1 MKKSKFYS
9 LILAATWT
17 AGVAV
22 WAQAPQDPFEGLAQ
36 FSFGQSR
43 EPLARVEELIRKTAP
58 AEYPALE
65 ARLLALLKAPDTAK
79 DAKRYVCRYLGVVGS
94 AQCVPAVAE
103 LLTDPDLSHPARL
116 ALEPLAAPE
125 AGAALRAALPK
136 VDAKLRAGILGSIG
150 ARRDAQAVEAV
161 ARYVNDADPW
171 VAETALAALGQ
182 IGTPAAAKVLASA
195 QVPAP
200 LSRALG
206 RAEIEA
212 AARLAASGNASMARG
227 IFEKYL
233 AAPQPRALR
242 VAAAKGLVSVLPATE
257 AARWLAQSLQGDD
270 AARREGALSGFA
282 ASQNPA
288 LQAAVTGELP
298 QLPPAAQLLLLGLL
312 NDLPD
317 VPARDGL
324 LKVIQATGD
333 EAVRAAALDCLGRH
347 GTAADVP
354 MLAERA
360 AGTGAAA
367 EAAKRALQR
376 LGKPG
381 VDEAL
386 LKLVEAG
393 APALSAV
400 AVDVLAQRRTDAAL
414 PGLLRIM
421 KNPDPA
427 LAVRGVRAL
436 GVIGKPENVKDL
448 AALMAA
454 TAQPEVRQAAEAA
467 AAAICRR
474 SADKPALSGHLLPAL
489 QGNPSPEAQA
499 ALLRLLLYTGGENAL
514 QAVLAAMKHPNALV
528 AKAATE
534 ALVGWP
540 DLSAGPHL
548 LALAKN
554 APDANLN
561 VVALRD
567 GCLRLAE
574 MEELPMA
581 GRVDLLRGVLA
592 NARRPEEKKRAMAI
606 LADLPVPA
614 ALETLQAAAQDAALQ
629 QDAWAAIIRLARQM
643 GGAYPK
649 PALAALE
656 QAQAQNL
663 PEALKQQAA
672 QAIKAVQ
679 NAGLSP
685 DGFILSWLVSGPYV
699 KEGKEGAALF
709 DEVFPPE
716 QSGAKAE
723 WRPVTAPRNGV
734 VALDKLLRGGNDRVA
749 YLKTQLIAEQEQEAL
764 LEMGSDDGIKVWLNG
779 RVVHSNNATRPC
791 APGQDKKKIRLA
803 QGPNTLLVK
812 ITQGGGEWAGVV
824 RLRTADGKDIHNV
837 MVGPAAE

>member
-1 MKKSKFYS
+1 MKKMFS
-9 LILAATWT
+9 LIFTALWAAG
-17 AGVAV
+17 AAAP
-22 WAQAPQDPFEGLAQ
+22 AQTPADPLDGLAQ
-36 FSFGQSR
+36 YTFSQSR
-43 EPLARVEELIRKTAP
+43 ESLARVEELIRKTAP
-58 AEYPALE
+58 ADYPAVE
-65 ARLLALLKAPDTAK
+65 ARLIAILKAPGTSK

-94 AQCVPAVAE
+94 AKCVPAVAE
-103 LLTDPDLSHPARL
+103 LLTDPDLSHPARM

-136 VDAKLRAGILGSIG
+136 VEARLRAGILGSIG
-150 ARRDAQAVEAV
+150 VRRDPQAVEVV
-161 ARYVNDADPW
+161 ARYISDPDPW

-182 IGTPAAAKVLASA
+182 IGTPAAARVLASA
-195 QVPAP
+195 NVPPA

-212 AARLAASGNASMARG
+212 AAQLTGTGNAKLARG

-233 AAPQPRALR
+233 GAQQPRALR
-242 VAAAKGLVSVLPATE
+242 VAAAKGMVSVLPPTE
-257 AARWLAQSLQGDD
+257 AARWVAQSLQGDD

-282 ASQNPA
+282 ESKNRP
-288 LQAAVTGELP
+288 LQAAVVGELP
-298 QLPPAAQLLLLGLL
+298 QLSPGGQLLLLGLL
-312 NDLPD
+312 HDLPE
-317 VPARDGL
+317 VPAREAL
-324 LKVIQATGD
+324 LQVIQATAD
-333 EAVRAAALDCLGRH
+333 EVVRAAALDCLARH

-354 MLAERA
+354 LLAGRA

-386 LKLVEAG
+386 LKLVESS
-393 APALSAV
+393 APAISAV
-400 AVDVLAQRRTDAAL
+400 AVDVLAQRRTDAAV

-436 GVIGKPENVKDL
+436 GVIGRPENVKDL
-448 AALMAA
+448 AGLIA
-454 TAQPEVRQAAEAA
+454 TATPAEVRQAAEAA

-474 SADKPALSGHLLPAL
+474 SPDKAALSAHILPVL
-489 QGNPSPEAQA
+489 QSNPAPEAQA
-499 ALLRLLLYTGGENAL
+499 ALLRLLVYTGGENAL
-514 QAVLAAMKHPNALV
+514 QAVLAAMKHANAAV

-540 DLSAGPHL
+540 DLAAGPHL

-554 APDANLN
+554 ATDANQN

-581 GRVDLLRGVLA
+581 GRVELLRGVLE
-592 NARRPEEKKRAMAI
+592 NARRPEEKKRALAI
-606 LADLPVPA
+606 LADLPLPS
-614 ALETLQAAAQDAALQ
+614 ALETLQGATQEAALQ

-643 GGAYPK
+643 GGVYPK
-649 PALAALE
+649 QALAALE
-656 QAQAQNL
+656 QAQNQNL
-663 PEALKQQAA
+663 PDTLKQQAA
-672 QAIKAVQ
+672 QALKAVQ

-685 DGFILSWLVSGPYV
+685 EGFIVSWLVSGPYT
-699 KEGKEGAALF
+699 KEGKDGAALF

-716 QSGAKAE
+716 QTGGKAE

-749 YLKTQLIAEQEQEAL
+749 YLKTQIVSEQEQEAL

-779 RVVHSNNATRPC
+779 RVVHSNNAVRPC
-791 APGQDKKKIRLA
+791 TPGQDKKKIRLVKGVNA
-803 QGPNTLLVK
+803 LLVK

-824 RLRTADGKDIHNV
+824 RLRTADGKDIANV
-837 MVGPAAE
+837 LVGPAAE